1 MNERQLRYFCTIAR
15 EENIQKAAA
24 VLHKDSSTLT
34 RTVKNMEE
42 EIDAPL
48 FKRARE
54 GLVLTAEGET
64 TIRFARKVLEA
75 TKECH
80 KLHSWTEQEI
90 RYLLE
95 VDEQGCISA
104 AAEKLYVAQPS
115 LSQKLWQIEK
125 DLGTQLFERNRRG
138 VRSTEYGKHII
149 EILKQVDEMYREY
162 KKELEE
168 CMEMK
173 KGTVT
178 IGIPMNLGT
187 CLLPAILPL
196 FARQYPKVKVNI
208 REGNSAELEK
218 LLLEKKVD
226 FCIMHE
232 HDTSEQVQ
240 VKSFSEDPFYLII
253 PKEMKN
259 RFPFKNGQELYA
271 EDLKKMQNIPFV
283 MVAKR
288 QKLRQMT
295 DQIMKTGNIEPEICC
310 TTRNMETAKRLV
322 AAGMG
327 ATILPQSY
335 LTLYS
340 GTENLEWY
348 PLDKSLNASWKLVMA
363 KMKGEKL
370 SGCSRKFYDFAMES
384 FQKSLI

>member
-1 MNERQLRYFCTIAR
+1 
-15 EENIQKAAA
+15 
-24 VLHKDSSTLT
+24 
-34 RTVKNMEE
+34 
-42 EIDAPL
+42 
-48 FKRARE
+48 
-54 GLVLTAEGET
+54 
-64 TIRFARKVLEA
+64 
-75 TKECH
+75 
-80 KLHSWTEQEI
+80 
-90 RYLLE
+90 
-95 VDEQGCISA
+95 
-104 AAEKLYVAQPS
+104 
-115 LSQKLWQIEK
+115 
-125 DLGTQLFERNRRG
+125 
-138 VRSTEYGKHII
+138 
-149 EILKQVDEMYREY
+149 
-162 KKELEE
+162 
-168 CMEMK
+168 
-173 KGTVT
+173 
-178 IGIPMNLGT
+178 
-187 CLLPAILPL
+187 
-196 FARQYPKVKVNI
+196 
-208 REGNSAELEK
+208 
-218 LLLEKKVD
+218 
-226 FCIMHE
+226 MHE

-288 QKLRQMT
+288 QKLRQVT